1 MQIQKHV
8 LKQEQK
14 LKMTP
19 QLYQAIKIMAL
30 PIQDLRLCIREEI
43 EKNPALEIIEDKALE
58 SFDEVSSRSSDD
70 YDFFDETSD
79 SGYISNQRNSSED
92 LKRKFIEGV
101 LTRPESLHDHLLWQ
115 LKLQP
120 ISDKWY
126 NVGEMLILNLDEN
139 GFHIEPPELLVKED
153 DLDILYHMM
162 KMIQGFDPVGVC
174 TKDYKEALL
183 VQIENHPEPHPL
195 SYQVVDQYLEHL
207 EKGKYKEIVKG
218 LRISDEKMKSVL
230 QFIRTLE
237 PLPGRNFATETAK
250 YVIPDVRVII
260 KEGEFHII
268 LNDED
273 IPVLGIN
280 PFFNK
285 IKSSTKHGEE
295 KDAKLFVTSSINDA
309 KWFIKSINQR
319 NNTLLKVCKAVVE
332 FQREFFRR
340 GSKYLV
346 PLTLKDISQE
356 IGVHEATVS
365 RITNGKYVQ
374 TEFGIF
380 ELKYFFTNSI
390 SGSGSTG
397 SRFSK
402 EGVKQIIKEIIQN
415 EGGEANLSDNR
426 IVDILA
432 NRGIK
437 IARRTISK
445 YRKELGIMSS
455 FQRKKLEEE
464 I

>member
-1 MQIQKHV
+1 
-8 LKQEQK
+8 L
-14 LKMTP
+14 
-19 QLYQAIKIMAL
+19 
-30 PIQDLRLCIREEI
+30 
-43 EKNPALEIIEDKALE
+43 
-58 SFDEVSSRSSDD
+58 
-70 YDFFDETSD
+70 
-79 SGYISNQRNSSED
+79 
-92 LKRKFIEGV
+92 
-101 LTRPESLHDHLLWQ
+101 
-115 LKLQP
+115 
-120 ISDKWY
+120 
-126 NVGEMLILNLDEN
+126 
-139 GFHIEPPELLVKED
+139 
-153 DLDILYHMM
+153 
-162 KMIQGFDPVGVC
+162 VC

-183 VQIENHPEPHPL
+183 VQIENHPDPHPL
-195 SYQVVDQYLEHL
+195 SYQVIEQYLEYL
-207 EKGKYKEIVKG
+207 EKGKYKEIVKR
-218 LRISDEKMKSVL
+218 LHISDEGIKGVL
-230 QFIRTLE
+230 HFIRTLD
-237 PLPGRNFATETAK
+237 PLPGRNYATETPK
-250 YVIPDVRVII
+250 FVIPDVRVMI

-280 PFFNK
+280 PFFDK

-295 KDAKLFVTSSINDA
+295 KNAKMFVTSSINDA

-332 FQREFFRR
+332 FQRDFFRR

-365 RITNGKYVQ
+365 RITTGKYIQ

-402 EGVKQIIKEIIQN
+402 EGVKQIIKEIIHN

-432 NRGIK
+432 NSGIK
-437 IARRTISK
+437 IARRTVSK

-455 FQRKKLEEE
+455 FERKRLEEE

>member
-1 MQIQKHV
+1 VQIQKHV

-43 EKNPALEIIEDKALE
+43 EKNPALEIIEDKTIE

-79 SGYISNQRNSSED
+79 SGYLTYQRNSSED

-126 NVGEMLILNLDEN
+126 SIGEMLVLNLDEN
-139 GFHIEPPELLVKED
+139 GFHIEPPELLVKEED
-153 DLDILYHMM
+153 KEILYNMM

-174 TKDYKEALL
+174 TMDYKEALM
-183 VQIENHPEPHPL
+183 VQIEHHPEPHPL
-195 SYQVVDQYLEHL
+195 SYKVVEQYVEYLEN
-207 EKGKYKEIVKG
+207 GKYKEIAKQ
-218 LRISDEKMKSVL
+218 LHISEEDIKNVL
-230 QFIRTLE
+230 HFIRILD
-237 PLPGRNFATETAK
+237 PLPGRNFATETPK
-250 YVIPDVRVII
+250 YVIPDVRVTI

-280 PFFNK
+280 PFFDK
-285 IKSSTKHGEE
+285 IKSSKKHGEE
-295 KDAKLFVTSSINDA
+295 KDAKTFVNSSINEA

-319 NNTLLKVCKAVVE
+319 NSTLLKVCKAVVE
-332 FQREFFRR
+332 FQRDFFRR
-340 GSKYLV
+340 GPKYLV

-365 RITNGKYVQ
+365 RITNGKYIQ

-402 EGVKQIIKEIIQN
+402 EGVKQIIKEIITS
-415 EGGEANLSDNR
+415 EGGEENLSDSR

-437 IARRTISK
+437 IARRTVSK

-455 FQRKKLEEE
+455 FQRRKLEEE

>member
-19 QLYQAIKIMAL
+19 QLYQAIKMMAL

-43 EKNPALEIIEDKALE
+43 EKNPALEMMEDKALE

-70 YDFFDETSD
+70 YDIFDETSD
-79 SGYISNQRNSSED
+79 SGYIRNQRGGSED

-126 NVGEMLILNLDEN
+126 NIGEMLILNIDEN

-153 DLDILYHMM
+153 DIEILYNMM
-162 KMIQGFDPVGVC
+162 KMIQGFDPIGVC

-183 VQIENHPEPHPL
+183 VQIENHPDPHPL
-195 SYQVVDQYLEHL
+195 SYQVIEQYLEYL
-207 EKGKYKEIVKG
+207 EKGKYKEIVKR
-218 LRISDEKMKSVL
+218 LHISDEGIKGVL
-230 QFIRTLE
+230 HFIRTLD
-237 PLPGRNFATETAK
+237 PLPGRNYATETPK
-250 YVIPDVRVII
+250 FVIPDVRVMI

-280 PFFNK
+280 PFFDK

-295 KDAKLFVTSSINDA
+295 KNAKMFVSSSINDA

-332 FQREFFRR
+332 FQRDFFRR

-365 RITNGKYVQ
+365 RITTGKYIQ

-402 EGVKQIIKEIIQN
+402 EGVKQIIKEIIHN

-432 NRGIK
+432 NSGIK
-437 IARRTISK
+437 IARRTVSK

-455 FQRKKLEEE
+455 FERKRLEEE

>member
-1 MQIQKHV
+1 MV
-8 LKQEQK
+8 
-14 LKMTP
+14 
-19 QLYQAIKIMAL
+19 
-30 PIQDLRLCIREEI
+30 
-43 EKNPALEIIEDKALE
+43 DK
-58 SFDEVSSRSSDD
+58 
-70 YDFFDETSD
+70 
-79 SGYISNQRNSSED
+79 
-92 LKRKFIEGV
+92 
-101 LTRPESLHDHLLWQ
+101 
-115 LKLQP
+115 
-120 ISDKWY
+120 
-126 NVGEMLILNLDEN
+126 
-139 GFHIEPPELLVKED
+139 
-153 DLDILYHMM
+153 
-162 KMIQGFDPVGVC
+162 
-174 TKDYKEALL
+174 
-183 VQIENHPEPHPL
+183 
-195 SYQVVDQYLEHL
+195 YLEHL

-218 LRISDEKMKSVL
+218 LHISDEEMKNIL

-237 PLPGRNFATETAK
+237 PLPGRNFVTETPK
-250 YVIPDVRVII
+250 YVIPDVRVTI

-285 IKSSTKHGEE
+285 IKSSSKQGEE
-295 KDAKLFVTSSINDA
+295 KEAKLFVTSSINDA